1 MWSKH
6 TNTIEHHHLIA
17 SKSTNYLVMFNSFV
31 KLPECNYQ
39 LVNIINIGNI
49 YIYAVHINISIYIYI
64 KNYSIY
70 IFNIANYRYHHDI
83 YRNQTWHLTYQIV
96 LLISTSYNNIN

>member
-17 SKSTNYLVMFNSFV
+17 SKSTNYMVMFNSFV
-31 KLPECNYQ
+31 KLPEGNYQ

-49 YIYAVHINISIYIYI
+49 YIYIYICSAYKYIYIY
-64 KNYSIY
+64 
-70 IFNIANYRYHHDI
+70 
-83 YRNQTWHLTYQIV
+83 
-96 LLISTSYNNIN
+96 